1 MFHETKILLNPEHVE
16 DFDGKG
22 KIAVKTPK
30 KNKVVQQK
38 VKFCEHVDDEL
49 TEILDKVES
58 LKLTQSKFTTGVKSS
73 STLNPENKYK
83 SEKVS
88 TLEEMSRHKPGM
100 KRTNFGGENLV
111 ASLFQALTSPFKASI
126 GTIPICESEYSFIA
140 NVNRPIIELDRPG
153 LTVLS
158 NASNDVLSGICRSI
172 VHKLDRTGYKDG
184 RFAVEIKKLGING

>member
-1 MFHETKILLNPEHVE
+1 M
-16 DFDGKG
+16 
-22 KIAVKTPK
+22 KTPK

-38 VKFCEHVDDEL
+38 VKFCEQVDDDL
-49 TEILDKVES
+49 TEILDKVEN
-58 LKLTQSKFTTGVKSS
+58 LKLTESKFTTGVKSS
-73 STLNPENKYK
+73 STMNPPKSKYK

-100 KRTNFGGENLV
+100 KMTNFEGETFV

-140 NVNRPIIELDRPG
+140 DVNGPIIELDRPG

-158 NASNDVLSGICRSI
+158 NVTNDALSGICRSI
-172 VHKLDRTGYKDG
+172 V
-184 RFAVEIKKLGING
+184 